1 MARKKRGGHGGGH
14 GGAWKVAYADFVTSM
29 MALFL
34 ILWLINMIP
43 TEKRKELAEYFR
55 DPMSLSGGQAGS
67 NGLLSSGAS
76 EGELT
81 FEPLPLIKS
90 REEYKNALEAFLEE
104 RMPQY
109 MDQVELR
116 STPEGIEISL
126 IEHRSQV
133 LFPVGSAEPIPRSRE
148 ILGEV
153 VKLLKRV
160 PNDVVIGGHTD
171 ALPYQGD
178 GSNWSL
184 SSQRADRVRQLLEQE
199 GLPAGRVAQVVGFA
213 DRQLFDPKHPYAEEN
228 RRITLLLKVH
238 KDDGKINL
246 GPPTPIGAPI
256 GRPVTGPVPVPEKK
270 AAPAQPA
277 QPAQPG
283 PEFSPDFVVPS
294 N

>member
-1 MARKKRGGHGGGH
+1 MARKKRGGHGGHH

-43 TEKRKELAEYFR
+43 QEKRKELAEYFR

-67 NGLLSSGAS
+67 TGLLSSGAS

-90 REEYKNALEAFLEE
+90 REEYKNVLEAILEE

-116 STPEGIEISL
+116 NTPEGIEISL
-126 IEHRSQV
+126 IEHQTQV

-153 VKLLKRV
+153 VQLLKRV
-160 PNDVVIGGHTD
+160 PNDIVIGGHTD
-171 ALPYQGD
+171 ALPFQGN
-178 GSNWSL
+178 GSNWTL
-184 SSQRADRVRQLLEQE
+184 SAQRADRVRQLLEQQ
-199 GLPAGRVAQVVGFA
+199 GLPSKRIAGVTGYA

-228 RRITLLLKVH
+228 RRISILLKIH
-238 KDDGKINL
+238 KDDGKIDL
-246 GPPTPIGAPI
+246 GPAPPIGAPV

-270 AAPAQPA
+270 ATPAPDPELSPQFEL
-277 QPAQPG
+277 PG
-283 PEFSPDFVVPS
+283 QH
-294 N
+294 

>member
-1 MARKKRGGHGGGH
+1 MARKKRGGHGGHH
-14 GGAWKVAYADFVTSM
+14 GGAWKVAYADFVTTL

-34 ILWLINMIP
+34 ILWLVNMIP
-43 TEKRKELAEYFR
+43 TEKRQELAEYFR
-55 DPMSLSGGQAGS
+55 DPMSLSGGQSGS
-67 NGLLSSGAS
+67 TGLLSSGAS

-90 REEYKNALEAFLEE
+90 REEYKNAIEAFLED

-153 VKLLKRV
+153 VQLLKRV

-171 ALPYQGD
+171 ALPFQGN
-178 GSNWSL
+178 GSNWTL
-184 SSQRADRVRQLLEQE
+184 SAQRADRVRQLLELE
-199 GLPAGRVAQVVGFA
+199 GLPTKRVAGVVGYA
-213 DRQLFDPKHPYAEEN
+213 DRQLFDPKRPYAEEN
-228 RRITLLLKVH
+228 RRITLLLRVH
-238 KDDGKINL
+238 QDDGKIDL
-246 GPPTPIGAPI
+246 GPSTPIGAPV
-256 GRPVTGPVPVPEKK
+256 GRPVTGPVPVPEKT
-270 AAPAQPA
+270 AAPAPA
-277 QPAQPG
+277 FPG
-283 PEFSPDFVVPS
+283 PEFSPNFQIP
-294 N
+294 

>member
-1 MARKKRGGHGGGH
+1 MARRKRGGHGGHH

-34 ILWLINMIP
+34 ILWLVNMIP

-67 NGLLSSGAS
+67 TGLLSSGAS

-90 REEYKNALEAFLEE
+90 REEYKNAIEAFLED

-116 STPEGIEISL
+116 NTPEGLEISL

-133 LFPVGSAEPIPRSRE
+133 LFPVGSSEPIPRSRE
-148 ILGEV
+148 MLGELV
-153 VKLLKRV
+153 QLLKRV

-171 ALPYQGD
+171 ALPFQGT
-178 GSNWSL
+178 GSNWTL

-199 GLPAGRVAQVVGFA
+199 GLPAKRVAGVVGYA
-213 DRQLFDPKHPYAEEN
+213 DRQLFDPKRPYAEEN
-228 RRITLLLKVH
+228 RRITILLRVH
-238 KDDGKINL
+238 ADDGKVNL
-246 GPPTPIGAPI
+246 GPATPIGAPV
-256 GRPVTGPVPVPEKK
+256 GRPVTGPVPIPEKT
-270 AAPAQPA
+270 AAPAPL
-277 QPAQPG
+277 QPG
-283 PEFSPDFVVPS
+283 PEFTPAFEVP
-294 N
+294 

>member
-1 MARKKRGGHGGGH
+1 MARKKRGGHGGHH

-43 TEKRKELAEYFR
+43 TEKREELAQYFR
-55 DPMSLSGGQAGS
+55 DPMSLSGGQSGS
-67 NGLLSSGAS
+67 NGLLKSGAS
-76 EGELT
+76 EGDLT

-116 STPEGIEISL
+116 NTPEGIEISL

-153 VKLLKRV
+153 VTLLKRV
-160 PNDVVIGGHTD
+160 PNDIIIGGHTD
-171 ALPYQGD
+171 ALPYQGN

-184 SSQRADRVRQLLEQE
+184 SSQRADRVRELLEE
-199 GLPAGRVAQVVGFA
+199 KGLPAKRIAGVVGYA
-213 DRQLFDPKHPYAEEN
+213 DRQLFDPKRPFAAEN

-238 KDDGKINL
+238 KSDGKVDL

-256 GRPVTGPVPVPEKK
+256 GRPVTGPVPVASP
-270 AAPAQPA
+270 PAQA
-277 QPAQPG
+277 VPAQPG
-283 PEFSPDFVVPS
+283 PEFTPTFQVP
-294 N
+294 